1 VDACTSSLALGIGA
15 FVLVLAGAVSA
26 SAAPA
31 AGLALMVAGILTYAV
46 ARVRLSRC

>member
-15 FVLVLAGAVSA
+15 FILVLAGAVFA

-31 AGLALMVAGILTYAV
+31 AGLALMVAGMLTYAA
-46 ARVRLSRC
+46 ARARLSKC